1 METRDIRQVIAQN
14 LIELRKKSGY
24 TQTELAEKINY
35 TDKSISKWE
44 RGEGVPDVLV
54 MVQLADI
61 FGVTVN
67 EILGVEPQVIIPTKK
82 KSKISRPVV
91 AAMSAGLVWLVA
103 VIVYVV
109 LSMSLKDTSYIYLT
123 FIYAIPVTAIV
134 LLVFSMMSKR
144 KILNILL
151 SSVINWSIAVC
162 VVLSVSFDKSWM
174 FVLIP
179 IPIQIIFILWY
190 FVKIDFKKMLHI
202 KNEQNTADAEAVQP
216 DAQSQD

>member
-54 MVQLADI
+54 MVQLAEI

-67 EILGVEPQVIIPTKK
+67 EILGVEPQIIAPTKK
-82 KSKISRPVV
+82 KSKISRPIV

-144 KILNILL
+144 RILNILL

-162 VVLSVSFDKSWM
+162 VMLSVSFAKSWM
-174 FVLIP
+174 FVLIS

-190 FVKIDFKKMLHI
+190 FVKPDFKKMLHF
-202 KNEQNTADAEAVQP
+202 KNEETADAEAVQP